1 MLARL
6 LRPAAVALAAAL
18 WLTAPPPAHAELQD
32 ILNAG
37 VVRIGVPVDVPPFG
51 FVDDKQQ
58 PAGLDIEMAKLVAKE
73 LGVKLEMQ
81 QITGAN
87 RIPYLMTNK
96 VDLVISAMGAT
107 PERAR
112 QVAFSSPYA
121 ALFIGLFGPADAK
134 VGSPGEIGDKTVGVA
149 RGTTQDIELTAL
161 APDAKIM
168 RFDDDATAAAAYL
181 SGQVDLLATANVT
194 AKALVRAASRQSAGH
209 EVHHP
214 LLALSHR
221 PQAGQPE
228 PAALARHFC
237 LLREGQRDAE
247 QALAEVAGLAAARE
261 LPVHVADGVDTRGRR
276 PRATA
281 SPFLFPFRIEDIHA
295 KAFDRPY
302 RHRPRSRGQAG
313 RFFQYSALAARGCLG
328 RHARSADGDQKR

>member
-51 FVDDKQQ
+51 FVDAQQQ

-134 VGSPGEIGDKTVGVA
+134 VGGTRRDRRQDRGRGPRHDPGHRADGAGA
-149 RGTTQDIELTAL
+149 RCQDHAL
-161 APDAKIM
+161 
-168 RFDDDATAAAAYL
+168 RRRRHGGSSL
-181 SGQVDLLATANVT
+181 SLRPGRPARHRQRDGQGACPSSIPT
-194 AKALVRAASRQSAGH
+194 RRWPRSSSSASRPVTSASG
-209 EVHHP
+209 
-214 LLALSHR
+214 
-221 PQAGQPE
+221 
-228 PAALARHFC
+228 
-237 LLREGQRDAE
+237 
-247 QALAEVAGLAAARE
+247 
-261 LPVHVADGVDTRGRR
+261 
-276 PRATA
+276 RATPTCCA
-281 SPFLFPFRIEDIHA
+281 GSTPSSSTR
-295 KAFDRPY
+295 
-302 RHRPRSRGQAG
+302 RSTG
-313 RFFQYSALAARGCLG
+313 R
-328 RHARSADGDQKR
+328 